1 MGDKMNKK
9 LVQLESILLISD
21 KALHIRELAKK
32 LKLDKKEIK
41 ELIENLTEKFNQ
53 ENSGIHILNDNRKIQ
68 FTTNP
73 ISEGIIKEFIKEEL
87 NSNLSDASMETLT
100 IIAYRGPITKSEL
113 EQIRGV
119 NCSVI
124 LKNLLIRN
132 LIEGQQDKEKMT
144 ETYSTNLEFLKYLG
158 INKVEELPDYEKL
171 NSNESIDKILNDN
184 EDETETEEEKNL
196 IEEVDS
202 ETGFKNLTPNS

>member
-1 MGDKMNKK
+1 MENKLNKK

-21 KALHIRELAKK
+21 KALPIKNLGKK
-32 LKLDKKEIK
+32 LDLNKQEIK
-41 ELIENLTEKFNQ
+41 ELLRKLEEKFNQ
-53 ENSGIHILNDNRKIQ
+53 EDGGIHILTNNDKIQ

-73 ISEGIIKEFIKEEL
+73 ISEEIIKEFVKEEL

-119 NCSVI
+119 NCSII

-132 LIEGQQDKEKMT
+132 LIESKQDKEKMT
-144 ETYSTNLEFLKYLG
+144 ETYSTSLEFLKYLG
-158 INKVEELPDYEKL
+158 LNNISELPDYEKL
-171 NSNESIDKILNDN
+171 NSNEIIDKILN
-184 EDETETEEEKNL
+184 EDEDEPNKDKEIDESNEPIKNLEEE
-196 IEEVDS
+196 II
-202 ETGFKNLTPNS
+202 G